1 MRVFM
6 VNQPP
11 INLGGQQGARSI
23 YQFTLQDTDT
33 AVLYR
38 VGAAARRRRCGSIP
52 GIEDVNSDLRLNN
65 PQIQI
70 DMDRDR
76 ISSLGLTVEPGRDG
90 ALQRLRH
97 AAGLAD
103 LRAEQPVPGDHG
115 RRAGVPARSGGAV
128 DAVRALVERAS

>member
-1 MRVFM
+1 MLEDKIRE
-6 VNQPP
+6 
-11 INLGGQQGARSI
+11 L
-23 YQFTLQDTDT
+23 
-33 AVLYR
+33 
-38 VGAAARRRRCGSIP
+38 P

-76 ISSLGLTVEPGRDG
+76 ISSLGLDGESGRDG

-103 LRAEQPVPGDHG
+103 LRAEQSVSGHHG
-115 RRAGVPARSGGAV
+115 RGAGVPARSGGAV
-128 DAVRALVERAS
+128 DAVRPFLDGQARAAEHGGDG